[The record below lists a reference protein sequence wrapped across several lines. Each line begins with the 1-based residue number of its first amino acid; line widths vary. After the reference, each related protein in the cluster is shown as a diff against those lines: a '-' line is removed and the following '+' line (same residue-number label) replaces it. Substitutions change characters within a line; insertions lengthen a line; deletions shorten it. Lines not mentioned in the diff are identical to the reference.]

1 MIVVADATPLR
12 YLVLIEET
20 GILPALYDRILI
32 PPTVLRELS
41 QPRTPPRVQQ
51 WIAALPGWV
60 QVQVRAPL
68 GPSPEF
74 PATLGA
80 GEREAITLA
89 EELHAEVLL
98 IDDWAGRREA
108 EKRRI
113 PTQGTLGIL
122 SVAAT
127 HGLTDL
133 AGAIARL
140 RQTNFRA
147 DDKLIQSILD
157 EHQRRRT

>member
-12 YLVLIEET
+12 YLVLIDET
-20 GILPALYDRILI
+20 DILPTLYDRILI
-32 PPTVLRELS
+32 PPAVLNELT
-41 QPRTPPRVQQ
+41 QPRTPAKVQE
-51 WIAALPGWV
+51 WIAGLPGWL
-60 QVQVRAPL
+60 QVRAPL
-68 GPSPEF
+68 SPSPEF

-89 EELHAEVLL
+89 EELDAVVLL

-113 PTQGTLGIL
+113 PTQGTLGLL
-122 SVAAT
+122 SVAAE

-133 AGAIARL
+133 PRAIARL
-140 RQTNFRA
+140 RETNFRA
-147 DDKLIQSILD
+147 DEKLIQSILD
-157 EHQRRRT
+157 EDVRRRT

>member
-12 YLVLIEET
+12 YLVLIDET
-20 GILPALYDRILI
+20 DILPALYDRILI
-32 PPTVLRELS
+32 PPSVLRELT
-41 QPRTPPRVQQ
+41 QPRTPPRVQE
-51 WIAALPGWV
+51 WIAGLPGWL
-60 QVQVRAPL
+60 QVRSPL

-89 EELHAEVLL
+89 EELDAEVLL

-113 PTQGTLGIL
+113 PTQGTLGLL
-122 SVAAT
+122 SVAAG

-133 AGAIARL
+133 PSAIAHL

-147 DDKLIQSILD
+147 DEKLIEAIL
-157 EHQRRRT
+157 

>member
-12 YLVLIEET
+12 YLVLIDET
-20 GILPALYDRILI
+20 DILPALYDRILI
-32 PPTVLRELS
+32 PPAVLSELS
-41 QPRTPPRVQQ
+41 QPRTPPSVQL
-51 WIAALPGWV
+51 WIAGLPGWL
-60 QVQVRAPL
+60 QVVAPF
-68 GPSPEF
+68 GPSGEF

-89 EELHAEVLL
+89 EELDAEVLL

-113 PTQGTLGIL
+113 PTQGTLGLL
-122 SVAAT
+122 SLAAE

-133 AGAIARL
+133 PRAIAHL
-140 RQTNFRA
+140 RGTNFRA
-147 DDKLIQSILD
+147 DEKLIQAILD
-157 EHQRRRT
+157 EDLRRRT